1 MAQERFAVKYPVSAA
16 TKRFLENIKE
26 DCIGYGF
33 CGWLE
38 YIYDACY
45 PHKRNRHVLD
55 KWQIVVNALDRERK
69 AGCDYFEKGDFL
81 TPSSRW
87 ARIFTLKSEQN
98 LFNEVQNAD

>member
-1 MAQERFAVKYPVSAA
+1 MKYPVSAA

-55 KWQIVVNALDRERK
+55 KWQIVLNALDRERK